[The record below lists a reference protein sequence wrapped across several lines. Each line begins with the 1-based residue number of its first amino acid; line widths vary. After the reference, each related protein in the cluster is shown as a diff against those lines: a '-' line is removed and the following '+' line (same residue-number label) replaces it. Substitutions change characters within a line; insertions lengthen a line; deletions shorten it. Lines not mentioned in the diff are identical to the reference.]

1 MKEIKQDI
9 EKILIEHKENEG
21 KRLEIELKLEEYQ
34 QRLDYAGTVYEDNEK
49 EVIENMQTAGQAY
62 DTLNARTNKK
72 TDKVY
77 NTAINYKKELNYINT
92 QNRVFLNRE
101 IERLII
107 ERDIIDKK
115 IVRVKNW
122 LDKLE
127 SRERTIL
134 EEFYI
139 NNKGK
144 NWDKALIEYNKKENK
159 ELSRRQLISIR
170 DKAIGKILKMVNV

>member
-1 MKEIKQDI
+1 MNEIKQDI

-34 QRLDYAGTVYEDNEK
+34 QRLDYAGTVHEDNEE

-62 DTLNARTNKK
+62 DILNTKTNKR

-77 NTAINYKKELNYINT
+77 NTVINYKKELKYINK
-92 QNRVFLNRE
+92 QDRDFLNKE
-101 IERLII
+101 IERLNNKK
-107 ERDIIDKK
+107 EIIDKK

-122 LDKLE
+122 MDKLE
-127 SRERTIL
+127 IRERIIL

-144 NWDKALIEYNKKENK
+144 NWDKAVTEYNKKENK

-170 DKAIGKILKMVNV
+170 DKAIEKILKMVNV